1 MFPPLS
7 EIRIRRNKLGW
18 TQTELAKRSGVSQSA
33 INKIENGNMEPSY
46 SIVVKIFNALDEGEK
61 EKYNG
66 KRAGDLMNRNVISVT
81 PGDKV
86 KKARELMKKHG
97 ISQIPV
103 IDGKT
108 IVGMVTEQDI
118 LDKLEEYGDEIRN
131 FLVMD
136 IMGKAPLTVRK
147 NTSMNAIIELL
158 KEEQALM
165 VTDRGRIAG
174 IITRADVIYKGVR

>member
-7 EIRIRRNKLGW
+7 EIRVIRNKLGW

-46 SIVVKIFNALDEGEK
+46 SIVVKIFNALDEGKK
-61 EKYNG
+61 EKDDG
-66 KRAGDLMNRNVISVT
+66 KIAKDLMNPKVISVT
-81 PGDKV
+81 PEDKV

-103 IDGKT
+103 INGKT

-118 LDKLEEYGDEIRN
+118 LDKLDEYGEEIRN
-131 FLVMD
+131 FLIAD
-136 IMGKAPLTVRK
+136 IMGKAPLSVRK
-147 NTSMNAIIELL
+147 NTRMSAIIELL
-158 KEEQALM
+158 KEEQALL
-165 VTDRGRIAG
+165 VTDNGRMVG
-174 IITRADVIYKGVR
+174 IITRADVIYKGAI